1 MIIAQLNLII
11 ALFIL
16 ILAFYVLKN
25 NYKSKLNIFFSLSTF
40 LIAFWVLLNYFFQS
54 NNSILILRI
63 IYTLAPFIIIS
74 IIIWINYLKHDKA
87 SKLFLISTHSFL
99 LISAIFGLLMFTS
112 SQMITKVIDY
122 SNYET
127 GSLFDYFSVFI
138 IILFVYLFGFTFV
151 EYKNSK
157 PADREKFILIII
169 GVLLTSAIAA
179 IVSFI
184 LPIFEITKYNVLD
197 STSSIFYVLFSF
209 YSISRYKFLNV
220 RLLAS
225 EILSAFL
232 VIFSLLQIFSF
243 GAENIVIK
251 IIAFNLTLLIAFL
264 LIYSINS
271 ESKRLKQIE
280 KLNADLNKASQIIN
294 EKNKFLEE
302 LLNMKTEF
310 LRVVNH
316 QLNTPLSIMRNAFAM
331 VEEKAITP
339 EKGFGYAKS
348 GLERISDTISD
359 FWEAYELE
367 GVKMKMNKSK
377 TDLEKIVNTLIEEK
391 KKLPAIDERKLE
403 IKVEAPKFKIPEVY
417 CDSQKM
423 VHVIS
428 NLLDNA
434 VFYTEKGSVT
444 VSYEKSPKVLKIK
457 ITDTG
462 MGIVPQNKEKLFQ
475 KFSRGQGAVTM
486 KPDGSG
492 LGLFIARKIIEGN
505 DGQIGAE
512 SKGEGKGSTF
522 YFTIPIFTKQS
533 SQQL

>member
-220 RLLAS
+220 RL
-225 EILSAFL
+225 
-232 VIFSLLQIFSF
+232 
-243 GAENIVIK
+243 
-251 IIAFNLTLLIAFL
+251 
-264 LIYSINS
+264 
-271 ESKRLKQIE
+271 
-280 KLNADLNKASQIIN
+280 
-294 EKNKFLEE
+294 
-302 LLNMKTEF
+302 
-310 LRVVNH
+310 
-316 QLNTPLSIMRNAFAM
+316 
-331 VEEKAITP
+331 
-339 EKGFGYAKS
+339 
-348 GLERISDTISD
+348 
-359 FWEAYELE
+359 
-367 GVKMKMNKSK
+367 
-377 TDLEKIVNTLIEEK
+377 
-391 KKLPAIDERKLE
+391 
-403 IKVEAPKFKIPEVY
+403 
-417 CDSQKM
+417 
-423 VHVIS
+423 
-428 NLLDNA
+428 
-434 VFYTEKGSVT
+434 
-444 VSYEKSPKVLKIK
+444 
-457 ITDTG
+457 
-462 MGIVPQNKEKLFQ
+462 
-475 KFSRGQGAVTM
+475 
-486 KPDGSG
+486 
-492 LGLFIARKIIEGN
+492 
-505 DGQIGAE
+505 
-512 SKGEGKGSTF
+512 
-522 YFTIPIFTKQS
+522 
-533 SQQL
+533 